1 VGESAG
7 GSLPNAGTGAD
18 PSTTHMPF
26 PGTPA
31 SARQTIRKDQL
42 APNARGAITIRSCG
56 MTLDVL
62 EKVDHHLADELAVEV
77 TQEMVRTDS
86 TNGKEGDLGRRLASS
101 LQSLRAGRVW
111 CEDVFD
117 GRVNTLWEI
126 DSGKAGPH
134 LLLTGHLDTKPV
146 CEGWTRDPFDGAI
159 ENNRLFGHGV
169 MDMKAGLGCLI
180 GGMKTLI
187 DGAVPWRG
195 KVTFAAVCDHMGA
208 QTGAI
213 DLFKRHRFDC
223 CVLAELTDMQIYVA
237 HRGRYYFDI
246 STIGRSAHT
255 CHKYRAVNAI
265 EKMLPVAEEL
275 SKLKYFPQIS
285 AEMKELVGGEL
296 YTAVGRIY
304 GGLFPGG
311 PSMIP
316 DRCTIRVDTR
326 PQPGVPLEEVR
337 AVIESALEKARSRDP
352 EIRLEVKV
360 ADVKNSFMVPTD
372 AKIVVCLREAWESV
386 MGRPAKFRGGSW
398 LADTA
403 SVGHLCETV
412 IFGPGGEPVYQ
423 PDESLKLADMEAATR
438 IYALTALK
446 VLADAS

>member
-1 VGESAG
+1 
-7 GSLPNAGTGAD
+7 
-18 PSTTHMPF
+18 MI
-26 PGTPA
+26 A
-31 SARQTIRKDQL
+31 SVME
-42 APNARGAITIRSCG
+42 N
-56 MTLDVL
+56 LDR
-62 EKVDHHLADELAVEV
+62 HLAQRISVGV

-86 TNGKEGDLGRRLASS
+86 TNGKEGDLGRQLADRLKA
-101 LQSLRAGRVW
+101 LDVGRVW

-126 DSGKAGPH
+126 DSGNPGPH
-134 LLLTGHLDTKPV
+134 LLFTGHLDTKPV
-146 CEGWTRDPFDGAI
+146 CEGWTRDPFDAAI
-159 ENNRLFGHGV
+159 EDQRLFGHGV

-180 GGMKTLI
+180 GAMKTLI
-187 DGAVPWRG
+187 DGKMPFRG
-195 KVTFAAVCDHMGA
+195 KITFAAVCDHMGD

-213 DLFKRHRFDC
+213 ELFKRHKFDYS
-223 CVLAELTDMQIYVA
+223 VLAELTDMQIYVA

-246 STIGRSAHT
+246 STVGRSAHT

-265 EKMLPVAEEL
+265 ETMLPVAEEL
-275 SKLKYFPQIS
+275 SKLKYFPKITD
-285 AEMKELVGGEL
+285 EMKELVGPEL

-337 AVIESALEKARSRDP
+337 ALLDGAIEKAKAREP
-352 EIRLEVKV
+352 AIRIEVKV
-360 ADVKNSFMVPTD
+360 ADVKNSFMVPPD
-372 AKIVVCLREAWESV
+372 SKVVICLRDAWETV
-386 MGRPAKFRGGSW
+386 MARPAKFLGGSW

-412 IFGPGGEPVYQ
+412 IFGPGGDPVYQ
-423 PDESLKLADMEAATR
+423 PDESLALSDMEAATR

-446 VLADAS
+446 LLAA